1 MVATLP
7 AGQNYGV
14 GAAAA
19 LVNQVKARFEHIWFA
34 LLVGVAAGLPNLSA
48 SDPTKRHDIRLGDVL
63 VYMPDKASSAPN
75 RPVRLRESYRSCLY
89 TERAAGR
96 NPRSCSSCNREH
108 SAVKEKTNFGK
119 GMSLPDN
126 SPPFRMMPRIPSFN
140 AEVKRRTS
148 CSRAQRRL

>member
-63 VYMPDKASSAPN
+63 VYMPDKASSGIVQYDLGKVTEAAFILNGRQAETPAL
-75 RPVRLRESYRSCLY
+75 VRAVIGNIQLLKKKPISVRE
-89 TERAAGR
+89 
-96 NPRSCSSCNREH
+96 
-108 SAVKEKTNFGK
+108 
-119 GMSLPDN
+119 
-126 SPPFRMMPRIPSFN
+126 
-140 AEVKRRTS
+140 
-148 CSRAQRRL
+148 